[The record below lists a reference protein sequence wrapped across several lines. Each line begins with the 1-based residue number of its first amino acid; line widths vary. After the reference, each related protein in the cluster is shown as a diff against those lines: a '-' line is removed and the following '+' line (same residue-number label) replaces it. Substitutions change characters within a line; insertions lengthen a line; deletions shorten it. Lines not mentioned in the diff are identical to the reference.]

1 MTIHRFLSVWIWIS
15 LLMTMAK
22 RIQMKRQFIFRS
34 DGGLGAK
41 MHENGNSILNSWI
54 LHSHHK
60 CSPCWC
66 GNVNR
71 WNFENDYEKDNVK
84 WKEIVGIM
92 TKSTNKSQ
100 KKLWEW
106 WWETQKRREQWHE
119 IQRKVKINCENDYEK
134 YKEKSKE
141 VVRME
146 TRNTKKSQKKLWEWW
161 WSILISDSAVT
172 APQPSRP
179 ILTILSFVAFALID
193 LWWRGEWESLRKIAI
208 MMALKWCCW

>member
-92 TKSTNKSQ
+92 TKST
-100 KKLWEW
+100 
-106 WWETQKRREQWHE
+106 
-119 IQRKVKINCENDYEK
+119 
-134 YKEKSKE
+134 
-141 VVRME
+141 
-146 TRNTKKSQKKLWEWW
+146 KKSQKKLWEWW